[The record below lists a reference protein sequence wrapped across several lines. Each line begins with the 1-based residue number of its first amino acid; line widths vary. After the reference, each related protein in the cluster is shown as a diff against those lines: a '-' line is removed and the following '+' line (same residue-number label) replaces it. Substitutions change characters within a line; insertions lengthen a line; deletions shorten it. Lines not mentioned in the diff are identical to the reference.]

1 MNPAFILSRMLAIL
15 AAVVLT
21 ALLILAPFWIVN
33 HAGPAALLWYEGLS
47 AAMQSRVDFAL
58 RWFAP
63 AIIAVCGL
71 ILLALMARR
80 ALAAKRGDEHRPL

>member
-1 MNPAFILSRMLAIL
+1 MNPAFILSRMFAIV
-15 AAVVLT
+15 AAIVLT

-33 HAGPAALLWYEGLS
+33 HVGPAALLWYEGLS
-47 AAMQSRVDFAL
+47 VAMQSRVDFAL